1 MAKVIKAPNP
11 VPYPDRVHYSI
22 FLAGSID
29 MGSAV
34 DWQKEVENA
43 FSEYNINILNP
54 RRDDWDSS
62 WVQDISNDQF
72 KQQVQWELDHLE
84 WSDLILVYF
93 DPKGQAPIT
102 LMELGLHARS
112 GKMIVCCP
120 EGYWR
125 RGNVQVVCDMYEI
138 PLVNTLE
145 DLIEQAREWMFD

>member
-29 MGSAV
+29 MGNAV

-112 GKMIVCCP
+112 GKIIVCCP

-125 RGNVQVVCDMYEI
+125 RGNVQIVCDMYEI

-145 DLIEQAREWMFD
+145 ELIEEAREWMFD

>member
-1 MAKVIKAPNP
+1 MAKIIKAPNTI
-11 VPYPDRVHYSI
+11 PYPDMVRYSI

-29 MGSAV
+29 MGNAV
-34 DWQKEVENA
+34 DWQKEVEDA
-43 FSEYNINILNP
+43 LSDKNIVILNP
-54 RRDDWDSS
+54 RRDDWDAT

-93 DPKGQAPIT
+93 DPNGQAPIT

-145 DLIEQAREWMFD
+145 DLIEHAREWMFD